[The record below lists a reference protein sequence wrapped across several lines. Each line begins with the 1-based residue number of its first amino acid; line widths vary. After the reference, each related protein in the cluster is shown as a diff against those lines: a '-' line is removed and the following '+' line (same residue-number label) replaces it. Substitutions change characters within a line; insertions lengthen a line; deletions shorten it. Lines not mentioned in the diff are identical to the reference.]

1 MNGVMYVP
9 TATGGHAR
17 YASELLGALRDVG
30 DRHDFALV
38 TSRNLAPEF
47 RRVAYQ
53 VHDVLPPLKTAGFAS
68 AAAWACDRATH
79 YYRREKSFLNW
90 VLARRDVQLVHF
102 QEYCPLF
109 AANHFARLSRA
120 GRRLFFT
127 VHNIRDHR
135 RRGAA
140 IDRPLQ
146 QMWRSAWNRCHG
158 LFVHSEG
165 LRAQLAE
172 FLGASHPP
180 IHVVRHGV
188 WTTGD
193 AAPREAHAAMAQ
205 RSLLC
210 FGVVR
215 RNKGVHVLL
224 DALQGLPDYGAV
236 VAGATQEAAYADQL
250 TQQASSLGRGR
261 FVFANRFIGQ
271 DEMRGFFDRCSAVVL
286 PYTDFAAQS
295 GVLHDAIA
303 FGVPVVATAVGAL
316 GESVTEMG
324 IGEVAPPNDAAALG
338 AAIERLHTPERYA
351 RALASIERARDEHSW
366 KAAARH
372 TLDAYT
378 SCS

>member
-1 MNGVMYVP
+1 MNAVMYVP

-17 YASELLGALRDVG
+17 YAFELLGALRESAG
-30 DRHDFALV
+30 RHDVALV

-47 RRVAYQ
+47 RGAGYR
-53 VHDVLPPLKTAGFAS
+53 VHDVLPALRTSGFAS
-68 AAAWACDRATH
+68 KVEWAYDRVTH
-79 YYRREKSFLNW
+79 YYRREKTFLRWMLEN
-90 VLARRDVQLVHF
+90 RDVELVHF

-109 AANHFARLSRA
+109 AARHFARLSRA

-127 VHNIRDHR
+127 VHNIRDHH

-140 IDRPLQ
+140 VDRSLERL
-146 QMWRSAWNRCHG
+146 WRSAWNRCHG

-165 LRAQLAE
+165 LKVQLAE
-172 FLGASHPP
+172 FLGPSHPP

-188 WTTGD
+188 WTT
-193 AAPREAHAAMAQ
+193 AAVAERKPESIGHRT
-205 RSLLC
+205 LLC

-224 DALQGLPDYGAV
+224 DALSGLPEYRAV
-236 VAGATQEAAYADQL
+236 VAGQAQDAAYAAEIGR
-250 TQQASSLGRGR
+250 QATSLADGQCT
-261 FVFANRFIGQ
+261 FENRFIGQ
-271 DEMRGFFDRCSAVVL
+271 EEMNGLFGRSSAVVL

-295 GVLHDAIA
+295 GVLHDAVA

-316 GESVTEMG
+316 GETVTEMG
-324 IGEVAPPNDAAALG
+324 IGEVAPPNDAAALR
-338 AAIERLHTPERYA
+338 AAIDRLHTPERYA
-351 RALASIERARDEHSW
+351 RALASIRRVRDEHSW

-378 SCS
+378 SCF